1 MQLKGLQTPAL
12 IVDKKIFEKNM
23 QTMKD
28 LVAGT
33 GIALRPH
40 FKSHKSVA
48 IAHMQIASGAKG
60 MTCAKLSEA
69 EDLADAGI
77 EDVLI
82 ANQVVEPQK
91 IARLAY
97 LANHCHLTVCVD
109 NEKNIEDLDKA
120 AALAGST
127 VHTYIEFEI
136 GMQRCGISDPCEVVR
151 LAKLISQKSN
161 LDFAGIQAYAGHISH
176 MTDQT
181 RRNDLTAQNHEK
193 LRSLLALLK
202 ENGVP
207 AREVSGASTGT
218 VQIKVQE
225 GLYTELQAG
234 SYLLMDAVYAQ
245 LGLPFENSLF
255 ILTTVVSKQGNI
267 TVVDAGVKT
276 CGVDQGMPK
285 VVGATTEKIV
295 DSEEHFQLHGLS
307 ADVKV
312 GDKLLLIPGHCCST
326 VNLHDRIYMVR
337 DGKVTDRIQIT
348 ARFCGK

>member
-1 MQLKGLQTPAL
+1 MQLNGLQTPAL
-12 IVDKKIFEKNM
+12 IVDRKKFEKNM

-28 LVAGT
+28 LVDGT

-48 IAHMQIASGAKG
+48 IAHMQIANGAKG

-77 EDVLI
+77 EDILI

-97 LANHCHLTVCVD
+97 LANHCRLTVCVD
-109 NEKNIEDLDKA
+109 NDKNINELDKA

-136 GMQRCGISDPCEVVR
+136 GMQRCGITDPQEVLR
-151 LAKLISQKSN
+151 LAKLIQSKKN
-161 LDFAGIQAYAGHISH
+161 LSFAGIQAYAGHLSH
-176 MTDQT
+176 MVDAKE
-181 RRNDLTAQNHEK
+181 REELTLCNHEK
-193 LRSLLALLK
+193 LRNLLALLE

-207 AREVSGASTGT
+207 AKEVSGASTGT
-218 VQIKVQE
+218 VHYKVRE
-225 GLYTELQAG
+225 NLYTELQTG
-234 SYLLMDAVYAQ
+234 SYLFMDAVYGQ

-255 ILTTVVSKQGNI
+255 ILTTVVSKQENI
-267 TVVDAGVKT
+267 TVVDSGIKT
-276 CGVDQGMPK
+276 CGVDQGMPA
-285 VVGATTEKIV
+285 VVGATTQKIV

-307 ADVKV
+307 KDVQV
-312 GDKLLLIPGHCCST
+312 GEKLLLIPGHCCST
-326 VNLHDRIYMVR
+326 VNLHDRIYMIE
-337 DGKVTDRIQIT
+337 DGKVVDRIQVT

>member
-1 MQLKGLQTPAL
+1 MRLEGLQTPAL
-12 IVDKKIFEKNM
+12 IVDKKIFDQNM
-23 QTMKD
+23 QRMKN

-40 FKSHKSVA
+40 FKSHKSAA
-48 IAHMQIASGAKG
+48 IARMQIANGAKG

-77 EDVLI
+77 EDILI

-97 LANHCHLTVCVD
+97 LAKHCRLTVCVD
-109 NEKNIEDLDKA
+109 HEKNIDDLDKA

-127 VHTYIEFEI
+127 VYTYIEFEI
-136 GMQRCGISDPCEVVR
+136 GMERCGVADPEEVLR
-151 LAKLISQKSN
+151 LAKLIAGKEN
-161 LDFAGIQAYAGHISH
+161 LEFAGIQAYAGHLSH
-176 MTDQT
+176 MEDGKQRETIT
-181 RRNDLTAQNHEK
+181 LRNHEK
-193 LRSLLALLK
+193 LRALLK
-202 ENGVP
+202 LLEENGIP
-207 AREVSGASTGT
+207 AKEVSGASTGT
-218 VQIKVQE
+218 VHYKVRE
-225 GLYTELQAG
+225 NLYTELQTG
-234 SYLLMDAVYAQ
+234 SYLFMDAVYGK

-255 ILTTVVSKQGNI
+255 LLTTVVSKQGNI

-276 CGVDQGMPK
+276 CGVDQGMPG
-285 VVGATTEKIV
+285 VVGATAEKTV

-307 ADVKV
+307 KEVQV

-326 VNLHDRIYMVR
+326 VNLHDRIYMIE
-337 DGKVTDRIQIT
+337 DGKVVDRIPVT

>member
-1 MQLKGLQTPAL
+1 MQLNGLQTPAL
-12 IVDKKIFEKNM
+12 IVDKKKFEKNM
-23 QTMKD
+23 QIMKA
-28 LVAGT
+28 LVDGS

-48 IAHMQIASGAKG
+48 IAHMQIANGAKG

-77 EDVLI
+77 DDILI

-97 LANHCHLTVCVD
+97 LANHCRLTVCVD
-109 NEKNIEDLDKA
+109 NDKNIEDLDKA

-127 VHTYIEFEI
+127 IYLYIEFEI
-136 GMQRCGISDPCEVVR
+136 GMQRCGITDPQEVLR
-151 LAKLISQKSN
+151 LAKLIQSKNN
-161 LDFAGIQAYAGHISH
+161 LSFAGIQAYAGHISH
-176 MTDQT
+176 MVDGKAREELTLHNHVKI
-181 RRNDLTAQNHEK
+181 RN
-193 LRSLLALLK
+193 LLK
-202 ENGVP
+202 LLDENGVP
-207 AREVSGASTGT
+207 VKEVSGASTGT
-218 VQIKVQE
+218 VHYKVRE
-225 GLYTELQAG
+225 NLYTELQTG
-234 SYLLMDAVYAQ
+234 SYLFMDAVYGQ

-255 ILTTVVSKQGNI
+255 ILTTVVSKQENI

-276 CGVDQGMPK
+276 CGVDQGMPSI
-285 VVGATTEKIV
+285 VGATAQRIV

-307 ADVKV
+307 ENVQV

-326 VNLHDRIYMVR
+326 VNLHDRIYMIE
-337 DGKVTDRIQIT
+337 DDKVVDRIQIT